1 MTDDDAIDPVATSV
15 ATYSAH
21 AVGYTATHASKLADR
36 AARFARSL
44 PTPSLILDAGCGPGR
59 DLARFV
65 SNGHA
70 AIRVDLNAVFV
81 TMATSH
87 APTLHGDL
95 RNLGDLFPSTSFD
108 GVWSAAALVHLVR
121 QEATAVLD
129 QFAVITRPGGKL
141 FVSTRSTAAQGG
153 WVEEPDGRRWYETWE
168 PTDLAGAVARSGFVV
183 DELVP
188 GISVELWATRG
199 P

>member
-1 MTDDDAIDPVATSV
+1 MTDDDPLDPLAASV
-15 ATYSAH
+15 AAYSND
-21 AVGYTATHASKLADR
+21 AVGYAATHAPKLADR
-36 AARFARSL
+36 AERFARSL

-65 SNGHA
+65 AHGHA
-70 AIRVDLNAVFV
+70 AIGVDLNATFV

-95 RNLGDLFPSTSFD
+95 RSLGDLFPPTSFD
-108 GVWSAAALVHLVR
+108 GIWSAAALVHLPR

-129 QFAVITRPGGKL
+129 QFAVTTRPGGKL

-153 WVEEPDGRRWYETWE
+153 WVEEPDGRRWYEIWE

-188 GISVELWATRG
+188 GTYAELWATRS